1 MEKAEAKR
9 KELEKREEKEIKFT
23 PEEIAH
29 CHKIAEKYKEEGNQA
44 MKDQKYKMATLK
56 YTLAI
61 NKTKKPNHIY
71 FANRALANLK
81 QNRNLLCVQD
91 CTKSIDLDPKYIK
104 SYQRKSTALTN
115 MKKY

>member
-1 MEKAEAKR
+1 
-9 KELEKREEKEIKFT
+9 
-23 PEEIAH
+23 
-29 CHKIAEKYKEEGNQA
+29 

-71 FANRALANLK
+71 FANRALSNLK